1 MRRTGS
7 RLVAGVLV
15 VLLLAVT
22 ACDGEK
28 EAAKPTGVLTVS
40 LGVSKESMS
49 ALAYI
54 ARDEGIFEAN
64 GLDVEFTE
72 YESAQLSLNALL
84 AGDVDAAL
92 CADTP
97 IAIEAVQCC
106 PVRIVCTVATDAND
120 LKVVARRDAGIVTPD
135 DIRGKRVG
143 TRSGTAAH
151 FFLHG
156 FLIKHGMADTDVDM
170 RFASFED
177 VTAALIAGD
186 LDAVALRQPFIAEL
200 QAALGDRF
208 VLFEEEGLYE
218 KTMNLCVRPGDPP
231 DAEVRRR
238 LVAAFIEAEERA
250 VGDTTNHMREQVAD
264 AIDVTEGDLCTCL
277 FSADAITLRQSL
289 ILTLEDQAR
298 WAVQSGVARS
308 GAMPDFLEML
318 ETETLESIDAERVT
332 VIR

>member
-28 EAAKPTGVLTVS
+28 EAAKPTDVLAVS

-49 ALAYI
+49 ALAYV

-72 YESAQLSLNALL
+72 YESAQLALNALL

-97 IAIEAVQCC
+97 IAIEAVECC

-120 LKVVARRDAGIVTPD
+120 LKVVARRDVGIVTPD
-135 DIRGKRVG
+135 DLRGKRVG

-156 FLIKHGMADTDVDM
+156 FLIKHGMSDADVDM
-170 RFASFED
+170 RFGSFED
-177 VTAALIAGD
+177 VTAALIAGE

-200 QAALGDRF
+200 QSALGDRF
-208 VLFEEEGLYE
+208 LLFEEEGLYE
-218 KTMNLCVRPGDPP
+218 KTMNLCVRPGDSPA
-231 DAEVRRR
+231 AEVKRR
-238 LVAAFIEAEERA
+238 LVSSLIDAEKRA
-250 VGDTTNHMREQVAD
+250 VGDTSGHMREEVAA
-264 AIDVTEGDLCTCL
+264 AIDVTEGDLCSCL
-277 FSADAITLRQSL
+277 FSAGAVTLRQSL

-298 WAVQSGVARS
+298 WAVQSGVAQS
-308 GAMPDFLEML
+308 GEMPDFLEML
-318 ETETLESIDAERVT
+318 DTQTLESIDAERVT